1 MTSHPNSPRVA
12 QRSLAGLALLPLA
25 LAAALPRS
33 TAAPATAAPAAAS
46 GTAPARPAT
55 GGARVV
61 RGVSFSLYTPTPPG
75 ETLACTPAESRDLDA
90 LSDEFGDA
98 ATFRGP
104 NARWRWFHEQNGW
117 PTMLRRTPG
126 VDAQRG
132 SLYLEPASSG
142 WFADYHAPLLY
153 QDVVGDF
160 DVTARVLATSA
171 LHADSL
177 PRALWSL
184 VGLMAR
190 VPRPVTPDSWAPRGE
205 NWLFITTGTA
215 EARGVPVIEVKST
228 VNSGSNLKL
237 RPARA
242 GWHEL
247 RIVRLRETFLLLSR
261 AEGEGWRLRERM
273 MRRDLPY
280 NMQVGL
286 VAYSDGTSAP
296 PEWRDPRAHNTADST
311 ARARVG
317 APDLGAHVDWVRFRR
332 PPALRD
338 VAPDWLTDHAVS
350 ESTILRFLDCV
361 ASASVRASVLEVEPA
376 HVLDGEQR
384 DPDRHERVVEPVVPS
399 QHGPAEQPEGE
410 DEHSH
415 RAEDP
420 EAVT

>member
-1 MTSHPNSPRVA
+1 MTHPTIPARVA
-12 QRSLAGLALLPLA
+12 LTLALLA
-25 LAAALPRS
+25 LPCVAAAQP
-33 TAAPATAAPAAAS
+33 T
-46 GTAPARPAT
+46 T

-61 RGVSFSLYTPTPPG
+61 RTAGFPLYTATPPG
-75 ETLACTPAESRDLDA
+75 ETLACTPAAARDLDA
-90 LSDEFGDA
+90 LSDEFTDPS
-98 ATFRGP
+98 TFAGP
-104 NARWRWFHEQNGW
+104 QARWRWFHEQYGW
-117 PTMLRRTPG
+117 PTMLRRSALGAARPG
-126 VDAQRG
+126 Q
-132 SLYLEPASSG
+132 LYLEPALSG

-153 QDVVGDF
+153 QAVVGDF
-160 DVTARVLATSA
+160 DVTARVLASSA
-171 LHADSL
+171 GSADSL

-190 VPRPVTPDSWAPRGE
+190 VPRPVTPASWTPRGE
-205 NWLFITTGTA
+205 NWLFVTTGTA
-215 EARGVPVIEVKST
+215 EAPGVPVIETKST

-261 AEGEGWRLRERM
+261 AEGEGWRLRERVL
-273 MRRDLPY
+273 RRDVPY
-280 NMQVGL
+280 EMQVGI

-350 ESTILRFLDCV
+350 EATILRFLDCG
-361 ASASVRASVLEVEPA
+361 ASR
-376 HVLDGEQR
+376 
-384 DPDRHERVVEPVVPS
+384 
-399 QHGPAEQPEGE
+399 
-410 DEHSH
+410 
-415 RAEDP
+415 
-420 EAVT
+420 